1 MADNVSMS
9 EWPEHERK
17 EWNVH
22 RNIAGWALLMF
33 CINRLFSRI
42 DEWGLPQ
49 RAVYMVEIA
58 VALAFFI
65 TIIAGAFAR
74 HNRFRHEV
82 PWMVDGKGPLLAGVV
97 IFFLYV
103 GALGFQCWQN

>member
-65 TIIAGAFAR
+65 TIIAGTSLATIGSGT
-74 HNRFRHEV
+74 RFHGWWTERVHYL
-82 PWMVDGKGPLLAGVV
+82 PAS
-97 IFFLYV
+97 
-103 GALGFQCWQN
+103 